1 MTDNSAANRVST
13 IARPSADFPR
23 AFCPDDLDFSTID
36 NLNPY
41 FDDLTN
47 RNLDSL
53 DDADLWLIDFSEFR
67 SVIFEER
74 TRLYI
79 AMTCEMENRD
89 NEKNYLYWVE
99 NFDPVLKEKFQKLY
113 QKFVDCPHTE
123 QSSTSH
129 FALLR
134 KHWQTS
140 IEIFRP
146 ENIPLETEVSRLSQQ
161 YQKLLGSL
169 TVEFNGREYTM
180 QQMIL
185 FLQDTDRDNR
195 KKAFE
200 TILKRWHD
208 DSGELDELFN
218 KLLKVRIKIAKNA
231 GFDDYISYKFKSLG
245 RFDYTPNQCLEFH
258 DAIEKVVVP
267 LCREAMEARCKDM
280 NIDNLGPWDVN
291 TDPLGRKP
299 LRPFENIE
307 QLVNGC
313 LEIFNR
319 VDAELGANFEHMMDL
334 GLLDLSSRR
343 GKAPGGFQITL
354 SEVKLPFIFMN
365 AVGTNRDLFTLL
377 HEGGHAF
384 HTFAARN
391 QPIIDYRPAPMEF
404 SEVASMA
411 M

>member
-1 MTDNSAANRVST
+1 
-13 IARPSADFPR
+13 
-23 AFCPDDLDFSTID
+23 STID

-291 TDPLGRKP
+291 TD
-299 LRPFENIE
+299 
-307 QLVNGC
+307 
-313 LEIFNR
+313 
-319 VDAELGANFEHMMDL
+319 
-334 GLLDLSSRR
+334 
-343 GKAPGGFQITL
+343 
-354 SEVKLPFIFMN
+354 
-365 AVGTNRDLFTLL
+365 
-377 HEGGHAF
+377 
-384 HTFAARN
+384 
-391 QPIIDYRPAPMEF
+391 
-404 SEVASMA
+404 
-411 M
+411 